1 MSGVIKNQNQNC
13 RYHGWESRSWR
24 CCVGIA
30 VPIFRVSVQAL
41 ISSTQGR
48 PLNSRRPDKGRV
60 SDRADLWVIHGL
72 QFEGDVGF
80 RTVQLIPWHLHP
92 NRYSDNFPFL
102 DRILT
107 VTTHAEGVI
116 AVHLNIEM
124 VYTTI
129 QVVNTLYVDM
139 LHRATAVMIHKNAPL
154 TDHIEPHESTIADAV
169 DKQAHHHQQNRTIT
183 KQARPQNAPPTT
195 RNGIF
200 GCK

>member
-24 CCVGIA
+24 CCVCIA

-107 VTTHAEGVI
+107 VTTHAEGGI
-116 AVHLNIEM
+116 AVHLNIVL
-124 VYTTI
+124 VYAPI
-129 QVVNTLYVDM
+129 PVVNTQGVDI
-139 LHRATAVMIHKNAPL
+139 LHRATAETIQLNSPGP
-154 TDHIEPHESTIADAV
+154 DHIGT
-169 DKQAHHHQQNRTIT
+169 QRT
-183 KQARPQNAPPTT
+183 
-195 RNGIF
+195 
-200 GCK
+200 

>member
-116 AVHLNIEM
+116 AVHLNIVM
-124 VYTTI
+124 VYAPI
-129 QVVNTLYVDM
+129 QVVNTQGVDI
-139 LHRATAVMIHKNAPL
+139 LHRAPAETIHLNAPV
-154 TDHIEPHESTIADAV
+154 TDHIEPHGSAIADAV
-169 DKQAHHHQQNRTIT
+169 DKQAEDR
-183 KQARPQNAPPTT
+183 KST
-195 RNGIF
+195 RLNSSHVAISYAVF
-200 GCK
+200 CLKKKKSR